1 MYESINKCMSE
12 RTKNILTNKRM
23 SELTNERVGE

>member
-1 MYESINKCMSE
+1 MSE

-23 SELTNERVGE
+23 SELTNERG

>member
-1 MYESINKCMSE
+1 MSE
-12 RTKNILTNKRM
+12 RTTNILTNKRM

>member
-1 MYESINKCMSE
+1 MSE